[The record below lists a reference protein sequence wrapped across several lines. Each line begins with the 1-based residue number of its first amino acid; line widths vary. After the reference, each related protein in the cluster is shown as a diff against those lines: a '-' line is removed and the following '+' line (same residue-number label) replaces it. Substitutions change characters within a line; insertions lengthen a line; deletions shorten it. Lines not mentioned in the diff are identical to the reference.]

1 LIRFKPF
8 PNLEGVAMK
17 STARMGVALII
28 FLVGSVTSSVVAR
41 QQSPEQS
48 EPLVRRSDIYCTG
61 FIADNSPRVDLQI
74 VGAERENHKVSF
86 AQGDV
91 VFLNRGRGAGI
102 QPGAV
107 YHIIRPMGAVNHPFA
122 QKKLGYLVR
131 EIGLLRVVEV
141 GNQTSTA
148 EITVSCDTV
157 EFGDLLK
164 PYEEYTGP
172 NVGEA
177 RPLPRFGEGSGGTI
191 GQIVMAPGFH
201 EHLSANRVVYID
213 LGTRQDVHTGD
224 VFTIYREIG
233 PGEGIT
239 QTPRDKI
246 VKRHTSEYNSDRFR
260 GGEYSIQGTRVPL
273 EEVMRE
279 RPQIPRKVL
288 GELVVLKV
296 EKGASVA
303 LITRTTAEVQI
314 GDMVERSN

>member
-1 LIRFKPF
+1 
-8 PNLEGVAMK
+8 MK
-17 STARMGVALII
+17 STARVGIALMI
-28 FLVGSVTSSVVAR
+28 FFVGSVTSSVVAR
-41 QQSPEQS
+41 QQSSNQP
-48 EPLVRRSDIYCTG
+48 EPLAKRSDIYCTG
-61 FIADNSPRVDLQI
+61 FIADNQPRPDLQV
-74 VGAERENHKVSF
+74 VGAEKENIKVTFS
-86 AQGDV
+86 QGDV

-102 QPGAV
+102 NPGAV
-107 YHIIRPMGAVNHPFA
+107 YYIVRPVGAVNHPFT
-122 QKKLGYLVR
+122 KKHLGYLVR
-131 EIGLLRVVEV
+131 ELGLLRVVEV

-164 PYEEYTGP
+164 PYEEYNGP
-172 NVGEA
+172 NAGES

-201 EHLSANRVVYID
+201 ENLSANRVVYID
-213 LGTRQDVHTGD
+213 LGTRQDVHAGD

-233 PGEGIT
+233 AGEGIT
-239 QTPRDKI
+239 KTPRDK
-246 VKRHTSEYNSDRFR
+246 VVNRRSDGYNSDRFR

-279 RPQIPRKVL
+279 RPTLPRKVL
-288 GELVVLKV
+288 GELVVLKC

>member
-1 LIRFKPF
+1 
-8 PNLEGVAMK
+8 MK
-17 STARMGVALII
+17 STARVGLALII
-28 FLVGSVTSSVVAR
+28 FLVGSLMTSVFAR
-41 QQSPEQS
+41 QQSSDQS
-48 EPLVRRSDIYCTG
+48 EPLAKRSDIYCTG
-61 FIADNSPRVDLQI
+61 FIADNPPRVDLQV
-74 VGAERENHKVSF
+74 VGAEKENQKVTF

-107 YHIIRPMGAVNHPFA
+107 YYIIRPVGMINHPFTK
-122 QKKLGYLVR
+122 KKLGFLVR
-131 EIGLLRVVEV
+131 ELGLLRVVEV

-172 NVGEA
+172 NVGET
-177 RPLPRFGEGSGGTI
+177 RPLPRFGEGSGGTT

-201 EHLSANRVVYID
+201 ENLSANRVVYID
-213 LGTRQDVHTGD
+213 LGSRQDVRAGD
-224 VFTIYREIG
+224 LFTIYREIG
-233 PGEGIT
+233 ASEGIT
-239 QTPRDKI
+239 NPPRDK
-246 VKRHTSEYNSDRFR
+246 VVNRRSSGYSGDRFH
-260 GGEYSIQGTRVPL
+260 GGEYSIQGTRVP
-273 EEVMRE
+273 EEQVLRE
-279 RPQIPRKVL
+279 RPPLPRKVL

-303 LITRTTAEVQI
+303 MITRTNAEVQI

>member
-1 LIRFKPF
+1 
-8 PNLEGVAMK
+8 MK
-17 STARMGVALII
+17 STARVGVALMI
-28 FLVGSVTSSVVAR
+28 FFVGSVTSSVVAR
-41 QQSPEQS
+41 QQSSNQP
-48 EPLVRRSDIYCTG
+48 EPLAKRSDIYCTG
-61 FIADNSPRVDLQI
+61 FIADNQPRPDLQV
-74 VGAERENHKVSF
+74 VGAEKENIKVTFS
-86 AQGDV
+86 QGDV

-102 QPGAV
+102 NPGAV
-107 YHIIRPMGAVNHPFA
+107 YYIVRPVGAVNHPFT
-122 QKKLGYLVR
+122 KKHLGYLVR
-131 EIGLLRVVEV
+131 ELGLLRVVEV

-164 PYEEYTGP
+164 PYEEYNGP
-172 NVGEA
+172 NAGDS

-201 EHLSANRVVYID
+201 ENLSANRVVYID
-213 LGTRQDVHTGD
+213 LGTRQDVHAGD

-233 PGEGIT
+233 AGEGIT
-239 QTPRDKI
+239 KTPRDK
-246 VKRHTSEYNSDRFR
+246 VVNRRSDGYNSDRFR

-279 RPQIPRKVL
+279 RPTLPRKVL
-288 GELVVLKV
+288 GELVVLKC

>member
-1 LIRFKPF
+1 
-8 PNLEGVAMK
+8 MK
-17 STARMGVALII
+17 STARVGIALMI
-28 FLVGSVTSSVVAR
+28 FFVGSVTSSVVAR
-41 QQSPEQS
+41 QQSSNQP
-48 EPLVRRSDIYCTG
+48 EPLAKRSDIYCTG
-61 FIADNSPRVDLQI
+61 FISDNQPRPDLQV
-74 VGAERENHKVSF
+74 VGAEKENIKVTFS
-86 AQGDV
+86 QGDV

-102 QPGAV
+102 NPGAV
-107 YHIIRPMGAVNHPFA
+107 YYIVRPVGAVNHPFT
-122 QKKLGYLVR
+122 KKHLGYLVR
-131 EIGLLRVVEV
+131 ELGLLRVVEV

-164 PYEEYTGP
+164 PYEEYNGP
-172 NVGEA
+172 NAGES

-201 EHLSANRVVYID
+201 ENLSANRVVYID
-213 LGTRQDVHTGD
+213 LGTRQDVHAGD

-233 PGEGIT
+233 AGEGIT
-239 QTPRDKI
+239 KTPRDK
-246 VKRHTSEYNSDRFR
+246 VVNRRSDGYNSDRFR

-279 RPQIPRKVL
+279 RPTLPRKVL
-288 GELVVLKV
+288 GELVVLKC

>member
-1 LIRFKPF
+1 
-8 PNLEGVAMK
+8 MK
-17 STARMGVALII
+17 STARVGVALMI
-28 FLVGSVTSSVVAR
+28 FFVGSVTSSVVAR
-41 QQSPEQS
+41 QQSSNQP
-48 EPLVRRSDIYCTG
+48 EPLAKRSDIYCTG
-61 FIADNSPRVDLQI
+61 FIADNQPRPDLQV
-74 VGAERENHKVSF
+74 VGAEKENIKVTFS
-86 AQGDV
+86 QGDV

-102 QPGAV
+102 HPGAV
-107 YHIIRPMGAVNHPFA
+107 YYIVRPVGAVNHPFT
-122 QKKLGYLVR
+122 KKHLGYLVR
-131 EIGLLRVVEV
+131 ELGLLRVVEV

-164 PYEEYTGP
+164 PYEEYNGP
-172 NVGEA
+172 NAGES

-201 EHLSANRVVYID
+201 ENLSANRVVYID
-213 LGTRQDVHTGD
+213 LGTRQDVHAGD

-233 PGEGIT
+233 AGEGIT
-239 QTPRDKI
+239 KTPRDK
-246 VKRHTSEYNSDRFR
+246 VVNRRSDGYNSDRFR

-279 RPQIPRKVL
+279 RPTLPRKVL
-288 GELVVLKV
+288 GELVVLKC

>member
-1 LIRFKPF
+1 
-8 PNLEGVAMK
+8 MK
-17 STARMGVALII
+17 STARVGVALMI
-28 FLVGSVTSSVVAR
+28 FFVGSVTSSVVAR
-41 QQSPEQS
+41 QQSSNQP
-48 EPLVRRSDIYCTG
+48 EPLAKRSDIYCTG
-61 FIADNSPRVDLQI
+61 FIADNQPRPDLQV
-74 VGAERENHKVSF
+74 VGAEKENIKVTFS
-86 AQGDV
+86 QGDV

-102 QPGAV
+102 NPGAV
-107 YHIIRPMGAVNHPFA
+107 YYIVRPVGAVNHPFT
-122 QKKLGYLVR
+122 KKHLGYLVR
-131 EIGLLRVVEV
+131 ELGLLRVVEV

-164 PYEEYTGP
+164 PYEEYNGP
-172 NVGEA
+172 NAGES

-201 EHLSANRVVYID
+201 ENLSANRVVYID
-213 LGTRQDVHTGD
+213 LGTRQDVHAGD

-233 PGEGIT
+233 AGEGIT
-239 QTPRDKI
+239 KTPRDK
-246 VKRHTSEYNSDRFR
+246 VVNRRSDGYNSDRFR

-279 RPQIPRKVL
+279 RPTLPRKVL
-288 GELVVLKV
+288 GELVVLKC